1 MIAERDNKG
10 VIKMKVSGSG
20 FKPTTE
26 ALKAYNRNQAADGK
40 IQANQSQGDSVQL
53 SKEATF
59 KKEIEAA
66 LKKLPEVREDLVHN
80 LSKEIKSG
88 SYQPDAHKIAD
99 GILQERL
106 LDKEI

>member
-1 MIAERDNKG
+1 MLPDREKG
-10 VIKMKVSGSG
+10 VIKMKVSGTG
-20 FKPTTE
+20 FKPTE
-26 ALKAYNRNQAADGK
+26 AIKSYNRNQAANGK
-40 IQANQSQGDSVQL
+40 SKVSSNQGDTVQL

-66 LKKLPEVREDLVHN
+66 LKNLPEVREDLVN
-80 LSKEIKSG
+80 RLSKEIKSG
-88 SYQPDAHKIAD
+88 TYQPDPHKIAK